1 MTTQERT
8 KVLNQMRK
16 IEKEDPKK
24 FEEIRRELV
33 KMYN

>member
-1 MTTQERT
+1 
-8 KVLNQMRK
+8 MRK